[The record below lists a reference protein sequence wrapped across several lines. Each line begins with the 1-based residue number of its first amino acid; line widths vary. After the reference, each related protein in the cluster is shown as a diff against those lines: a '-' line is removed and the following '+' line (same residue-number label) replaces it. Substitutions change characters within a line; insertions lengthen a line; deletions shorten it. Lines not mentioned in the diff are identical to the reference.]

1 MTVDDLFGEG
11 ERSVEPVMS
20 AWVYRRERRGMESRG
35 VRLEDSQVKVI
46 GRLVRSRASV
56 ETQHFCNAR
65 KQVGEVTTQPSGTN
79 MRNQVDKGRQHT

>member
-20 AWVYRRERRGMESRG
+20 APVYIRERRGLECRG
-35 VRLEDSQVKVI
+35 SKGSQVKVI
-46 GRLVRSRASV
+46 GRLARRRASV

-65 KQVGEVTTQPSGTN
+65 KQVGEMTTQPSGTN
-79 MRNQVDKGRQHT
+79 MRNQVDQGRQHT